1 MADFGGLGD
10 KANDFLKSDKGEQ
23 LSDGALD
30 KAGDAVD
37 ERTGGKFDDKID
49 GARDAADKRIGQ

>member
-10 KANDFLKSDKGEQ
+10 KANEFLKSDKGEQ

-37 ERTGGKFDDKID
+37 ERTGDRFDKQVD

>member
-1 MADFGGLGD
+1 MADFGDLGD

-23 LSDGALD
+23 VSDGALD

-49 GARDAADKRIGQ
+49 AARDAADKRIGQ